1 MKQHQDRTVLG
12 ILGFLRLFLRSL
24 ILSTGLIVLCACS
37 RESGSSDQQGL
48 TLKVQ
53 CREVGDR
60 LSKEWRSKYSGVQFN
75 EEPEFAYNRQLNTCL
90 YADSYSDATSVLG
103 ETHVTHDQFVIDVL
117 TNRVLAEFRIDNGKA
132 VVDEKAGLI
141 SSQEEFQK
149 RKAELLGHTQ
159 SAK

>member
-1 MKQHQDRTVLG
+1 MY
-12 ILGFLRLFLRSL
+12 
-24 ILSTGLIVLCACS
+24 
-37 RESGSSDQQGL
+37 SS
-48 TLKVQ
+48 
-53 CREVGDR
+53 
-60 LSKEWRSKYSGVQFN
+60 N